1 MLGGHFL
8 HILPTISTS
17 FIVISAIFVAMGW
30 YQIMKGNRIKHQK
43 LMVCGAI
50 FALAFFIIY
59 ISRTLFVG
67 NTSFGGPE
75 NLKLAYHLY
84 LFFHITLA
92 TTGGVFGIVT
102 LFFAYKKRFDKHR
115 RIGRYTAVIWLL
127 TAPTGVL
134 VYVLLYIMYPGGETK
149 PMVDAIFG
157 L

>member
-1 MLGGHFL
+1 M

-30 YQIMKGNRIKHQK
+30 YQIVKGNRLKHQK
-43 LMVCGAI
+43 LMVTGAV

-59 ISRTLFVG
+59 MSRTLFVG
-67 NTSFGGPE
+67 NTSFGGPD
-75 NLKLAYHLY
+75 NLKLAYHLF

-92 TTGGVFGIVT
+92 TTGGVFGIIT
-102 LFFAYKKRFDKHR
+102 LLYAYNKRFATHR
-115 RIGRYTAVIWLL
+115 KIGRWTAVIWLL

-134 VYVLLYIMYPGGETK
+134 VYVLLYIMYPGGDTK
-149 PMVDAIFG
+149 PMIDAIFG